1 DPKMKPKPPSTLQ
14 VRLPTLMPAGAG
26 GVLEATTI
34 GASGGSSGCGGRGR
48 GTTSGSACA
57 PARVTSTL
65 MPQLWTGVSAS
76 ATGTPATKA
85 LSVGLAGAFAA
96 ASTRSAAR
104 QNACASAT
112 RRSSALDAMSVLKR
126 L

>member
-1 DPKMKPKPPSTLQ
+1 MKPKPPDTLQ
-14 VRLPTLMPAGAG
+14 VRLPTFTPEGVG
-26 GVLEATTI
+26 GVFDATTS
-34 GASGGSSGCGGRGR
+34 GAAGGSSGCGGRGR
-48 GTTSGSACA
+48 GTTAGAACA
-57 PARVTSTL
+57 PAKVTSTL
-65 MPQLWTGVSAS
+65 MPQVWTGVSVS

-85 LSVGLAGAFAA
+85 LSAGLAGALAA

-104 QNACASAT
+104 QNAYASAT

>member
-1 DPKMKPKPPSTLQ
+1 MKPKPPDTLQ
-14 VRLPTLMPAGAG
+14 ARLPTFTPEGVG
-26 GVLEATTI
+26 GVLDATTI

-48 GTTSGSACA
+48 GTTAGAACA

-65 MPQLWTGVSAS
+65 MPQLWTGVSVS
-76 ATGTPATKA
+76 ATGAP
-85 LSVGLAGAFAA
+85 AA

-112 RRSSALDAMSVLKR
+112 RRSSALDAMAVLKR